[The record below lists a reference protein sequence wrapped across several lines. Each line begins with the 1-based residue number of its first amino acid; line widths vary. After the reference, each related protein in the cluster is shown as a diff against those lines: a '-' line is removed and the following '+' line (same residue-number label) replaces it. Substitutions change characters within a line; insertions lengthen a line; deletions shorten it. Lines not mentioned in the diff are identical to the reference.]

1 MRIPH
6 RRGVSR
12 KSSQGQPREKKRQLL
27 SGEEVPDVA
36 TTTTVRYE
44 SVNTLQS
51 KEGTGQVGESMANI
65 IVASASATKEESESL
80 SPLISGATTRATTA
94 DVQATAPLNTA
105 TTISRAL
112 TSNGQLG
119 STVTSMTSSIL
130 SSKGSSIIAN
140 LRITGS
146 EKGDRST
153 SSLASAAMSTRS
165 ETVTAAVPA
174 TSLISAVHPIQVNT
188 FPSDFPVETQTTAL
202 VASAGRGY
210 VFLPNDA
217 FADSRGVKK
226 DLVIREE
233 MRWAEGR
240 EILERK
246 IIWQGEDGRGDERK
260 RLEDQNLKKDCP
272 EKREL
277 VGYVALSDRFSST
290 YRDRYNWKNASE
302 APCAVRHASKEGQGE
317 EQDHSTPNLALNP
330 EFRLFPPIIPLLGS
344 PPTLLVAL
352 EVES

>member
-65 IVASASATKEESESL
+65 IVASASATKEEPESL

-94 DVQATAPLNTA
+94 NVQATAPLNTA

-174 TSLISAVHPIQVNT
+174 TSLISAVHPI
-188 FPSDFPVETQTTAL
+188 
-202 VASAGRGY
+202 
-210 VFLPNDA
+210 
-217 FADSRGVKK
+217 
-226 DLVIREE
+226 
-233 MRWAEGR
+233 
-240 EILERK
+240 RK
-246 IIWQGEDGRGDERK
+246 P
-260 RLEDQNLKKDCP
+260 L
-272 EKREL
+272 
-277 VGYVALSDRFSST
+277 ALSFGIFNFEDR
-290 YRDRYNWKNASE
+290 K
-302 APCAVRHASKEGQGE
+302 
-317 EQDHSTPNLALNP
+317 
-330 EFRLFPPIIPLLGS
+330 
-344 PPTLLVAL
+344 
-352 EVES
+352 